1 MLPSIIVRINKNK
14 ATSQPAADQLPAAG
28 KLLRTKQEE
37 DEQLLRRSAEAR

>member
-28 KLLRTKQEE
+28 KLLRTKQE